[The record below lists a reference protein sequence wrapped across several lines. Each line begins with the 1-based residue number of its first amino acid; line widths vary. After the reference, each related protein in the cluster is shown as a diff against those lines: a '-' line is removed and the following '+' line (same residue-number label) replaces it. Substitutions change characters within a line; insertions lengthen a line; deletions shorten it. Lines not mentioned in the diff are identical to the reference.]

1 MLHVVHRKHICYLSL
16 NFSEADV
23 GMNIYVQLILK
34 QVLPE
39 EIDMEVE
46 EAAQQEEEGRQ
57 LYNFRQKTHRE

>member
-1 MLHVVHRKHICYLSL
+1 
-16 NFSEADV
+16 
-23 GMNIYVQLILK
+23 MNIYVQLILK